1 VAIIQWYLRGYDAR
15 TVTLY
20 LIGSMAVVLTVFWLF
35 AGMPWR
41 PPTPAEWAGILAIA
55 VVSTYLA
62 RLAFFAGVA
71 RIGGGQSA
79 MLTPVEIF
87 LTVLWSILFLGERLT
102 PVQWLGGALI
112 LASAALAIQRLGR
125 VRLPLRWRLF
135 TASRPQ

>member
-1 VAIIQWYLRGYDAR
+1 MIIQWYLRGYDAR

-20 LIGSMAVVLTVFWLF
+20 MIASMAVVLSVFWLLE
-35 AGMPWR
+35 GRPWR
-41 PPTPAEWAGILAIA
+41 PPTPAEWAAILALA

-71 RIGGGQSA
+71 RIGGGQA
-79 MLTPVEIF
+79 ALLTPLEIF
-87 LTVLWSILFLGERLT
+87 LTVLWSIFFLGERLT
-102 PVQWLGGALI
+102 LMQWLGGLLI
-112 LASAALAIQRLGR
+112 LASAALAIERLGR